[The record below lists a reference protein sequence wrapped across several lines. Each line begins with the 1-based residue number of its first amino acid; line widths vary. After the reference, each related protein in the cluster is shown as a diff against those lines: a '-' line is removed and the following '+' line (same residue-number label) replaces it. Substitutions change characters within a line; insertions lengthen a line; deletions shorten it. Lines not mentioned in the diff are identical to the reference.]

1 MGQDGD
7 HEPTASADPSEEH
20 AEEPVTGDEAPE
32 GFDGWRN
39 ESAVGGIGTGIARG
53 LQAVFAPPPHG
64 VAIVAEV
71 PGEPPD
77 AHTRVR
83 VILDPDDPT
92 KSIAVVPATPADPS
106 AS

>member
-53 LQAVFAPPPHG
+53 LQAVFAPPTHG

-83 VILDPDDPT
+83 VILDPDDPR

-106 AS
+106 SS

>member
-39 ESAVGGIGTGIARG
+39 ESVGGIGTGTGTGIARG
-53 LQAVFAPPPHG
+53 L
-64 VAIVAEV
+64 
-71 PGEPPD
+71 
-77 AHTRVR
+77 
-83 VILDPDDPT
+83 
-92 KSIAVVPATPADPS
+92 
-106 AS
+106 